1 MRREI
6 WGKAGQK
13 PGYSY
18 PKTFPFC
25 CVVHRGVF
33 TFSRASNISEM
44 SIQCFPSGSVFS
56 LEPDAHR
63 LGWPA
68 IEPQGPSCFLLP
80 SAGIINTIYH
90 TLLLFTRVLEIRLWS
105 SGLFYKHLTDWNVLL
120 ALRSSP
126 PPQYRSLLLTLKN
139 HLLSR
144 WLHLL
149 EVQSPFLPQVSAQP
163 SCTCGI
169 FIYMLPVITRM
180 SYHT

>member
-1 MRREI
+1 MQREI

-13 PGYSY
+13 PGYCY

-25 CVVHRGVF
+25 CVVHRGAF

-56 LEPDAHR
+56 PLSLRDP
-63 LGWPA
+63 PVSSS
-68 IEPQGPSCFLLP
+68 P
-80 SAGIINTIYH
+80 AGIINTVYH
-90 TLLLFTRVLEIRLWS
+90 VLLLFTWVLEIRLS

-149 EVQSPFLPQVSAQP
+149 EVQSPFLPQVSAHP